1 MKYIVDFTE
10 KAMVRRTVQCL
21 VEAVNE
27 QEAEEKVKD
36 GDYEFID
43 SWDED
48 GMGADLVSIDS
59 IVEDTEDEI

>member
-1 MKYIVDFTE
+1 MKYVVDFTE
-10 KAMVRRTVQCL
+10 KAMVRRSVQCL
-21 VEAVNE
+21 VEAVDE
-27 QEAEEKVKD
+27 QEAEEKVKN

-48 GMGADLVSIDS
+48 EMGADLVSIDS

>member
-1 MKYIVDFTE
+1 MKYLIDFFE
-10 KAMVRRTVQCL
+10 KATVRRLVQCE
-21 VEAVNE
+21 VEANDE

-48 GMGADLVSIDS
+48 EEGAEFIGIENIEEAPD
-59 IVEDTEDEI
+59 ED

>member
-10 KAMVRRTVQCL
+10 KAMVRRAVQCL
-21 VEAVNE
+21 VEAADE
-27 QEAEEKVKD
+27 KEAEQKVMD

-48 GMGADLVSIDS
+48 EMGADIVSVDS
-59 IVEDTEDEI
+59 IVEDTEDED

>member
-1 MKYIVDFTE
+1 MKYVVDFTE

-21 VEAVNE
+21 VEAADE
-27 QEAEEKVKD
+27 KEAEQKVMD

-48 GMGADLVSIDS
+48 EMGADIVSVDS
-59 IVEDTEDEI
+59 IVEDTEDEV

>member
-1 MKYIVDFTE
+1 
-10 KAMVRRTVQCL
+10 MVRRTVQCL
-21 VEAVNE
+21 VEAANE
-27 QEAEEKVKD
+27 QEAEKKVKD

-48 GMGADLVSIDS
+48 EMGADLVSIDS